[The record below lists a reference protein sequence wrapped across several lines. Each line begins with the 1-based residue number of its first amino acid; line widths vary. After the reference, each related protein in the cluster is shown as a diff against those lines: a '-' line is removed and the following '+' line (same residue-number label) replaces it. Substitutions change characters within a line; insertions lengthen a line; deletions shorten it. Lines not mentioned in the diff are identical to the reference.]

1 VQNGEVGT
9 EAARERHGAIAGMA
23 RGLGEIDRTEDVLD
37 VDHGYLQS
45 GRGADA
51 GDPDFRV
58 SKGNGRAQA
67 GSMIAAEFRG
77 WRVSVSGAAGDFSA
91 RWGFFPVVRSD
102 RGSVSRQ

>member
-51 GDPDFRV
+51 GDRT
-58 SKGNGRAQA
+58 S
-67 GSMIAAEFRG
+67 GSQKATAVPKRG
-77 WRVSVSGAAGDFSA
+77 A
-91 RWGFFPVVRSD
+91 
-102 RGSVSRQ
+102 